1 MQGTAADV
9 IKVAMIRIHDRL
21 REEGRGARLVLQVH
35 DELLLEAP
43 ETETSA
49 IKELVRQE
57 MCRRLPARPAA
68 GGRRRRRRRLERGQE
83 LARDSLSRALPSG
96 LRDFGLY
103 SAPRMAND
111 TMEKPIAAEAGVWVT
126 WARTAS

>member
-1 MQGTAADV
+1 
-9 IKVAMIRIHDRL
+9 MIRIHNRL

-57 MCRRLPARPAA
+57 MCGAYPLDPP
-68 GGRRRRRRRLERGQE
+68 
-83 LARDSLSRALPSG
+83 LAVDVG
-96 LRDFGLY
+96 HGDDW
-103 SAPRMAND
+103 N
-111 TMEKPIAAEAGVWVT
+111 EAK
-126 WARTAS
+126 S